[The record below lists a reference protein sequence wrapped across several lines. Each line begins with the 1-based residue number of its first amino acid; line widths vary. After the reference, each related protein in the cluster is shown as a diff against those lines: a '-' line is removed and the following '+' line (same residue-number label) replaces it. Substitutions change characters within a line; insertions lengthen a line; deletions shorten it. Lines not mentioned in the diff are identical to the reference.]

1 MEDIILRHPA
11 AADAAVIARPDP
23 RWGETPLALVVPR
36 PEAVEPEREIVRHVK
51 EFVTRG
57 VLPKE
62 AVLVRVRLVEAIPR
76 TSVGKTD
83 KLTLRAVYLD
93 KDD

>member
-1 MEDIILRHPA
+1 M
-11 AADAAVIARPDP
+11 
-23 RWGETPLALVVPR
+23 
-36 PEAVEPEREIVRHVK
+36 EPEREIVRHVK

-83 KLTLRAVYLD
+83 KLTLRTAYLD

>member
-1 MEDIILRHPA
+1 M
-11 AADAAVIARPDP
+11 
-23 RWGETPLALVVPR
+23 
-36 PEAVEPEREIVRHVK
+36 K

-83 KLTLRAVYLD
+83 KLTLRTAYLD